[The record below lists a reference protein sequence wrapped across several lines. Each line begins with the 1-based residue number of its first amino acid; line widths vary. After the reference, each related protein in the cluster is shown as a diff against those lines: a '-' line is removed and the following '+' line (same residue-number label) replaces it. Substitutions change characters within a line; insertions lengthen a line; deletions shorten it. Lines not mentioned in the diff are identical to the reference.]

1 MTKNEFINAL
11 KERHG
16 AEIYEKL
23 INSRAA
29 VAGLGGLGSNVA
41 LALARAGVG
50 ELFLVDFDCV
60 DITNLNRQQYD
71 ISDIGKPKTI
81 ALAQR
86 IRAVNPIIRIKR
98 KKIKVTENNAAELF
112 CNYNI
117 VCECFDKA
125 ENKAMLINT
134 LLTSHKDF
142 TVVSASGMAGYDTG
156 NTIQSRRI
164 NDHFYIC
171 GDMVSGIEKGMGLMA
186 PRVGICAMH
195 QANTALRLM
204 LGEKDV

>member
-1 MTKNEFINAL
+1 MTRNDFINAL
-11 KERHG
+11 IERHG
-16 AEIYEKL
+16 RDIYERL
-23 INSRAA
+23 IYSEIA

-50 ELFLVDFDCV
+50 EIFLVDFDTV
-60 DITNLNRQQYD
+60 DITNLNRQQYS
-71 ISDIGKPKTI
+71 ISDLGRAKTT
-81 ALAQR
+81 ALAEK
-86 IRAVNPIIRIKR
+86 IRAVNPIIKIRHR
-98 KKIKVTENNAAELF
+98 KIRVTENNALEIFKDHKL
-112 CNYNI
+112 

-134 LLTSHKDF
+134 LLTSDMGF
-142 TVVSASGMAGYDTG
+142 TVVSASGMAGYGTG

-164 NDHFYIC
+164 NDHLYIC

-195 QANTALRLM
+195 QANTALRLL
-204 LGEKDV
+204 LGEKEI